1 MDVTKVR
8 YFPHTGRRHQ
18 LRVHSMCLGC
28 PIVGDYTYNPQYR
41 DAVQAE
47 NLARCVDKDDTSLV
61 KNCQEQTES
70 LVSTFPVVER
80 MMLHA
85 QSLRY
90 ESNAAFYA

>member
-1 MDVTKVR
+1 MEVTKVR

-28 PIVGDYTYNPQYR
+28 PIVGDYTYNPQHR

-47 NLARCVDKDDTSLV
+47 NIARCVDKDDTSLA
-61 KNCQEQTES
+61 KNCPEQTGSQVS
-70 LVSTFPVVER
+70 LFPVVER

-85 QSLRY
+85 QSLRCA
-90 ESNAAFYA
+90 SIVTFYL